1 MRPTRRLLLVGEGNF
16 SFSAS
21 LCDASNRET
30 CIIATCYESE
40 ERVSRQALAKT
51 NIQHLRGK
59 GVEVGFCVD
68 CTKLKDYFLPA
79 KRNFDCIYF
88 NFPHYGR
95 KAGVTKNRELLMK
108 FFCSCADVLTEKGE
122 VHVALCKGQGGT
134 PADQPMREWHNS
146 WQVVA
151 LAAGAGFILSDVHP
165 FNLEDVHGYKCTGY
179 RSQDK
184 SFSVEGALNHIFTR
198 GLPFPHPRSV
208 ICQTELEGKRV
219 SFQVPEI
226 FVDKINRHFLD
237 INSDHPVRTINEKLI
252 AQLSQTFPL
261 QRVDHSLSLLHQGC
275 LSAVSQS
282 NAFWIIPNTEENPNS
297 DPIGKGTARGVLFPG
312 VHFCRDIDQD
322 DRMKA
327 QEGDQLSEHYL
338 RSSLLV
344 HVQDVIRRLS
354 FLPGTLHVLSGPVFR
369 KCLISPRTL
378 PVFHETLFMCA
389 VDKGTEGSCIQ
400 MLMDN
405 IKYTLSSLLPSLSCF
420 TLTST
425 VAEPKSSET
434 IELNDSVRP
443 DPQLDKTQ
451 YFICVKTDTSD
462 SKASVSCI
470 GAISAAPC
478 GSINR
483 ELGIVCASVNLDL
496 VAMQICGI
504 SDWRM
509 LWTVDERFLNQFIG
523 GELGPF
529 KSFSLYP
536 PSYVHDVSFW
546 VPECEQFDEVAFHTI
561 ARCVSQETVVSIQLL
576 DSFQHP
582 QTGQISLCYRL
593 TFQSCDKALTR
604 QQVAEMQLQF
614 RKEIGAN
621 IAVTLR

>member
-1 MRPTRRLLLVGEGNF
+1 MKWGGPFPPKREDFDTMRPTRRLLLVGEGNF

-21 LCDASNRET
+21 LCDASNREA
-30 CIIATCYESE
+30 CIIATCFESE

-51 NIQHLRGK
+51 NIQYLRGK
-59 GVEVGFCVD
+59 GVEVCFCVD

-88 NFPHYGR
+88 NFPHCGR

-108 FFCSCADVLTEKGE
+108 FFC
-122 VHVALCKGQGGT
+122 
-134 PADQPMREWHNS
+134 
-146 WQVVA
+146 
-151 LAAGAGFILSDVHP
+151 
-165 FNLEDVHGYKCTGY
+165 

-184 SFSVEGALNHIFTR
+184 SFPVEGALNHIFTW
-198 GLPFPHPRSV
+198 GLPFPHPRPV

-226 FVDKINRHFLD
+226 FVDKINRRFLD
-237 INSDHPVRTINEKLI
+237 TNSDHPVRTINEKLI

-275 LSAVSQS
+275 LSAVPQS
-282 NAFWIIPNTEENPNS
+282 NGFWIIPNTEENPNS
-297 DPIGKGTARGVLFPG
+297 DPIGKGTARGILFPG
-312 VHFCRDIDQD
+312 VRFCRDIDQD
-322 DRMKA
+322 DRMKT
-327 QEGDQLSEHYL
+327 QEGDPLSEHYL

-405 IKYTLSSLLPSLSCF
+405 IKNTLSSLLPSLSCF
-420 TLTST
+420 TLNST
-425 VAEPKSSET
+425 VEEPKSSET

-443 DPQLDKTQ
+443 DPHLDKTQ
-451 YFICVKTDTSD
+451 YFICVKTNTSD

-478 GSINR
+478 GPISC

-576 DSFQHP
+576 DRFQHP

-593 TFQSCDKALTR
+593 TFQSCDKALTH
-604 QQVAEMQLQF
+604 QQVAEMQMQF
-614 RKEIGAN
+614 RKEIQQCLQ
-621 IAVTLR
+621 VTLR